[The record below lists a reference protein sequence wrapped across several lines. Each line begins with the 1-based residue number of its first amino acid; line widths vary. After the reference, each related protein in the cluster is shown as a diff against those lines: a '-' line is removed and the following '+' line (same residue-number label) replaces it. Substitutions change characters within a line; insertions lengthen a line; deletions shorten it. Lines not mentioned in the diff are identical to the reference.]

1 MQSKEKTNYK
11 WIIVAA
17 CFVMVFVCLGF
28 CSSNKSIYLSAI
40 TDALGIKRS
49 LFAVNDSCRYIATA
63 VVNIFFGALI
73 SRFGTKKMIG
83 FGFCSLIVSMLIYA
97 NATHIVTFYVGG
109 CFLGIGLAFTTTS
122 MVGCVVRRWCKEHS
136 GKIMGAVL
144 AANGLGGAVAA
155 QIVSPIIYEEGN
167 PFGFRN
173 AYKLV
178 ALILTVVGIIIMVVF
193 KEKSSDEPT
202 AKARKSRGK
211 EWTGISF
218 AQARK
223 KPYFYI
229 VLFCTFLSGLV
240 LQGINGIASAHMK
253 DVGLDA
259 SYIATVLSAH
269 SLALAGFKFL
279 TGIFYDKF
287 GGRKTMLL
295 CSVTATVVT
304 LALAAV
310 APSPTGRIIA
320 MLYGIFSSLA
330 LPLETVM
337 LPLMTN
343 DLFGSAD
350 FDHLLGLLVSFST
363 AGYAVGNPLVNLCFD
378 MLGTY
383 VPILYILSAV
393 MLVVTVC
400 YQLVFSFAS
409 RDKDRYIC
417 EAPTT

>member
-1 MQSKEKTNYK
+1 
-11 WIIVAA
+11 
-17 CFVMVFVCLGF
+17 
-28 CSSNKSIYLSAI
+28 
-40 TDALGIKRS
+40 
-49 LFAVNDSCRYIATA
+49 
-63 VVNIFFGALI
+63 
-73 SRFGTKKMIG
+73 
-83 FGFCSLIVSMLIYA
+83 
-97 NATHIVTFYVGG
+97 
-109 CFLGIGLAFTTTS
+109 
-122 MVGCVVRRWCKEHS
+122 
-136 GKIMGAVL
+136 
-144 AANGLGGAVAA
+144 
-155 QIVSPIIYEEGN
+155 
-167 PFGFRN
+167 
-173 AYKLV
+173 
-178 ALILTVVGIIIMVVF
+178 
-193 KEKSSDEPT
+193 
-202 AKARKSRGK
+202 
-211 EWTGISF
+211 
-218 AQARK
+218 
-223 KPYFYI
+223 
-229 VLFCTFLSGLV
+229 
-240 LQGINGIASAHMK
+240 
-253 DVGLDA
+253 
-259 SYIATVLSAH
+259 
-269 SLALAGFKFL
+269 
-279 TGIFYDKF
+279 
-287 GGRKTMLL
+287 MLL

>member
-1 MQSKEKTNYK
+1 MKSKEQTGYK
-11 WIIVAA
+11 WVIVVA
-17 CFVMVFVCLGF
+17 CFLMVFVCLGF

-40 TDALGIKRS
+40 TESLRIKRS
-49 LFAVNDSCRYIATA
+49 LFAINDSCRYLATA
-63 VVNIFFGALI
+63 VINIFFGSLI
-73 SRFGTKKMIG
+73 NRFGTKKMIG
-83 FGFCSLIVSMLIYA
+83 FGFCSLIASMLIYA
-97 NATHIVTFYVGG
+97 NATQIVTFYVGG

-167 PFGFRN
+167 PFGYRN

-178 ALILTVVGIIIMVVF
+178 ALILAVVGIVIMLVFREKTSTEPVVH
-193 KEKSSDEPT
+193 KK
-202 AKARKSRGK
+202 KARGQ
-211 EWTGISF
+211 EWKGITF
-218 AQARK
+218 TQARK
-223 KPYFYI
+223 KPYFYVALI
-229 VLFCTFLSGLV
+229 CTFLAGLV

-253 DVGLDA
+253 DVGLDTG
-259 SYIATVLSAH
+259 YIATVLSTH
-269 SLALAGFKFL
+269 SLALAAFKFL
-279 TGIFYDKF
+279 TGILYDKF

-295 CSVTATVVT
+295 CSITATVVT
-304 LALAAV
+304 AALALIT
-310 APSPTGRIIA
+310 PSPTGQILA

-350 FDHLLGLLVSFST
+350 FDHLLGFFVSFNT

-378 MLGTY
+378 ALGTY
-383 VPILYILSAV
+383 VPILCVLSAV
-393 MLVVTVC
+393 MLLVTVC
-400 YQLVFSFAS
+400 YQLIFVQAA
-409 RDKDRYIC
+409 RDKVKILS
-417 EAPTT
+417 ENHSA

>member
-1 MQSKEKTNYK
+1 MLTSLALVFLVGLSMAAICQKIKLPRIIGMLITGIILGPFVLDLFDQS
-11 WIIVAA
+11 I
-17 CFVMVFVCLGF
+17 
-28 CSSNKSIYLSAI
+28 
-40 TDALGIKRS
+40 LGISADLRKMALVIILIKAGLS
-49 LFAVNDSCRYIATA
+49 LNLKDLKKVGRPALLLAFLPATFELIAFLIFAPKI
-63 VVNIFFGALI
+63 
-73 SRFGTKKMIG
+73 
-83 FGFCSLIVSMLIYA
+83 
-97 NATHIVTFYVGG
+97 
-109 CFLGIGLAFTTTS
+109 LGITILEAA
-122 MVGCVVRRWCKEHS
+122 V
-136 GKIMGAVL
+136 MGAVL

-202 AKARKSRGK
+202 AKAKKSRGK

-229 VLFCTFLSGLV
+229 VLSCTFLSGLV

-400 YQLVFSFAS
+400 YQLAFSFAS